1 LLQVTKLYTAFD
13 VRDGEAEATAAF
25 CKLALSNSRGHEN
38 LGTVL

>member
-1 LLQVTKLYTAFD
+1 LLQITKLYTVFH
-13 VRDGEAEATAAF
+13 VRDGGAEAKAAF